1 MNPTTTTPQRV
12 VEQIVIA
19 LFVLLVCWSGL
30 RLAVAAGWL
39 LVPILLFAIPVAW
52 LLTDLLSGLVH
63 WACDSYGSVNT
74 PVLGSA
80 LIRPFREHH
89 GDPQA
94 MTRHDFVETHAASCF
109 AALPFAIASSLLP
122 LNGIIS
128 LLLQATVLSIALAA
142 LATNQCHK
150 WAHMEEA
157 AVPASIRWAQRHQ
170 LILPAWHHRA
180 HHTAPFD
187 SHFCMAN
194 GWLNPLCNALLRL
207 CRR

>member
-1 MNPTTTTPQRV
+1 MTPSTTSPQRI

-39 LVPILLFAIPVAW
+39 LVPILSIAVPVAW

-63 WACDSYGSVNT
+63 WACDSFGSVNT
-74 PVLGSA
+74 PILGTL

-94 MTRHDFVETHAASCF
+94 MTRHDFVETHGASCF
-109 AALPFAIASSLLP
+109 AALPFVIASSLLP
-122 LNGIIS
+122 LSGITM
-128 LLLQATVLSIALAA
+128 LLQATLLSIALGA

-150 WAHMEEA
+150 WAHMEDVS
-157 AVPASIRWAQRHQ
+157 VPASIRWAQRHH
-170 LILPAWHHRA
+170 LILPGWHHHQ

-194 GWLNPLCNALLRL
+194 GWFNPLCNALLRRW
-207 CRR
+207 RR